1 MRQNRITKMD
11 IGNNKNDHDCMT
23 LTKGRSVKQ
32 EKKVFTIV
40 STFFLLIITVL
51 ISTLMLNGCGSSGGG
66 PSSAVVSGTA
76 AVGIPLV
83 GQVSL
88 KDASNPAQMR
98 TTTIGPDGSYSIDV
112 TNMMAP
118 FILQA
123 NGHADDTT
131 YRLHT
136 FAAGP
141 GIANVNP
148 FSDLIVAGACDDDPE
163 AIFANPNAE
172 NLDEIGERID
182 GLTADLLDQLDPL
195 MNRFN
200 ARGQNPIK
208 DHFVANHQGMDGILD
223 TINITIVDGYVTITD
238 KVSGAI
244 IFTADV
250 ANFKGGHFNNNSNG
264 PSQTVTVPTPPAN
277 LTALGG
283 SGQVTLSWDA
293 VDGAAMYHLYYATVA
308 GVTPVNGTKIPA
320 VSSPYVQTGL
330 NANSTYYYV
339 VTAANSAGE
348 STVSAEDSATTDAFQ
363 PPVTIPAQPSALFAT
378 GGTNQ
383 VTISWNSVPN
393 ATAYNL
399 YYATS
404 SGVSKENGILVANTA
419 SPVVMGD
426 LPDAS
431 TYYFIVTAINSAG
444 EGTASTE
451 ATATTNAAAPPVCG
465 SCHAIPPANGRHSRH
480 LSKKIG
486 CEQCHGAGYSSSTVN
501 AETHMNGVKN
511 VTLNVWDSATRKC
524 ATFCHGSKAW

>member
-1 MRQNRITKMD
+1 MHIR
-11 IGNNKNDHDCMT
+11 NDKDDHGCMT
-23 LTKGRSVKQ
+23 LTRGSSVKQ
-32 EKKVFTIV
+32 EKKTFTAV

-51 ISTLMLNGCGSSGGG
+51 ISSLMLNGCGSAGGG

-98 TTTIGPDGSYSIDV
+98 TTTIGDDGSYSIDV
-112 TNMMAP
+112 TSMMAP

-123 NGHADDTT
+123 NGHANDQT
-131 YRLHT
+131 YRLHS

-148 FSDLIVAGACDDDPE
+148 FSDLIVAGASDDDPE

-172 NLDEIGERID
+172 NLGEIGERID
-182 GLTADLLDQLDPL
+182 GLTADLIDQLDPL
-195 MNRFN
+195 LNMFN
-200 ARGQNPIK
+200 AGGQDPIK
-208 DHFVANHQGMDGILD
+208 DRFVANHLGMDGILD
-223 TINITIVDGYVTITD
+223 AVNIAVVDGFVTITD
-238 KVSGAI
+238 KESGAI
-244 IFTADV
+244 IFTAEVTD
-250 ANFKGGHFNNNSNG
+250 FKGGHFNG
-264 PSQTVTVPTPPAN
+264 PPQSATVPTPPTN
-277 LTALGG
+277 LAALGG
-283 SGQVTLSWDA
+283 SGQVTLSWDP
-293 VDGAAMYHLYYATVA
+293 VDGAAMYHLYYATAA
-308 GVTPVNGTKIPA
+308 GVTPVNGIKIPA

-363 PPVTIPAQPSALFAT
+363 PPVTIPAQPSGLFAI

-383 VTISWNSVPN
+383 VTISWSSVSN

-404 SGVSKENGILVANTA
+404 SGVSIENGILVANAA
-419 SPVVMGD
+419 SPVVLGD

-431 TYYFIVTAINSAG
+431 TYYFIVTALNGAG
-444 EGTASTE
+444 EGAASTE
-451 ATATTNAAAPPVCG
+451 ATATTNTPACG

-480 LSKKIG
+480 VKIG
-486 CEQCHGAGYSSSTVN
+486 CDKCHGAGYSSTTVN
-501 AETHMNGVKN
+501 AETHGNGVKN

-524 ATFCHGSKAW
+524 ATSCHGSKAW